1 MRNSSHSLVSLSS
14 FFLFAFSILALTT
27 TYWTTINRDALL
39 ARKDNPR
46 ASINFNRLQRG
57 RILDRNEMIL
67 AQTIGQPSQYERKY
81 ELSSA
86 LVVGYASFQ
95 YGLSGIEEAMN
106 STLSGDESDSLTNW
120 WKHDLLGE
128 PKIGG
133 DVKLTLDLN
142 LQRKAFNALSQNKKA
157 GAVVI
162 VAPSGEVLALVSTP
176 SFDPATL
183 EKDFSSFSA
192 SNKGELI
199 NRATYALY
207 PTGTLIDLFPS
218 TLALTDAP
226 ALPIP
231 TRAGDRNKT
240 TPLQMALLTV
250 SLLNNGMMPSPNLIS
265 NNLTIQPPNHPIAIL
280 PRDTATQL
288 RQKIKDGYAVTISGQ
303 QILSW
308 FIGFTDGNAVC
319 IVVEDSSGDDA
330 KLIFGLT
337 K

>member
-1 MRNSSHSLVSLSS
+1 MRRSLVSLSS
-14 FFLFAFSILALTT
+14 FFLIAFSVLALTIA
-27 TYWTTINRDALL
+27 YWTTLNRDSLL
-39 ARKDNPR
+39 TRNDNPR
-46 ASINFNRLQRG
+46 ALIAFNRLQRG
-57 RILDRNEMIL
+57 RILDRNGMIL

-142 LQRKAFNALSQNKKA
+142 LQRKASNALNQNKKV

-162 VAPSGEVLALVSTP
+162 IAPTGEILALVSTP
-176 SFDPATL
+176 SFDPATF
-183 EKDFSSFSA
+183 EKDFPSFSA

-207 PTGTLIDLFPS
+207 PTGSLIDLFPS
-218 TLALTDAP
+218 TLALTDPP

-231 TRAGDRNKT
+231 TRAADRNKT
-240 TPLQMALLTV
+240 TPLQMALLTT
-250 SLLNNGMMPSPNLIS
+250 SLLNDGVMPSPQLLITNYQS
-265 NNLTIQPPNHPIAIL
+265 QLSRPIAIMS
-280 PRDTATQL
+280 RDTAAQL
-288 RQKIKDGYAVTISGQ
+288 REKIKEGYAISMSGQ
-303 QILSW
+303 QTLGW
-308 FIGFTDGNAVC
+308 FIGFVGENAIC
-319 IVVEDSSGDDA
+319 IVVENGTGEEA
-330 KLIFGLT
+330 KEVATSL

>member
-1 MRNSSHSLVSLSS
+1 MRNSSGSLVSLSS
-14 FFLFAFSILALTT
+14 FFLIAFSVLALTIA
-27 TYWTTINRDALL
+27 YWTTINRDSLL
-39 ARKDNPR
+39 ARNDNPR
-46 ASINFNRLQRG
+46 ALINFNRLQRG
-57 RILDRNEMIL
+57 RILDRNGTPL
-67 AQTIGQPSQYERKY
+67 AETIGQPGQYERKY

-95 YGLSGIEEAMN
+95 YGLSGIEEASN
-106 STLSGDESDSLTNW
+106 STLSGDDADSFTDW

-128 PKIGG
+128 PKIGS

-162 VAPSGEVLALVSTP
+162 LNPQGEILALASYP

-183 EKDFSSFSA
+183 EKDFPSFSA
-192 SNKGELI
+192 STKGELI

-218 TLALTDAP
+218 TLTLTDPP

-250 SLLNNGMMPSPNLIS
+250 SLITDGVMPSPQLLIT
-265 NNLTIQPPNHPIAIL
+265 NYQPQLSRSIAMM
-280 PRDTATQL
+280 PRDVATQL
-288 RQKIKDGYAVTISGQ
+288 REKIKDGYAVTVSGQ
-303 QILSW
+303 QTLGW
-308 FIGFTDGNAVC
+308 FIGFVGENAICV
-319 IVVEDSSGDDA
+319 VVENGTGEEAKTISG
-330 KLIFGLT
+330 LI

>member
-67 AQTIGQPSQYERKY
+67 AQTIGQPGQYERKY

-142 LQRKAFNALSQNKKA
+142 LQRKAFNALDQNKKA

-162 VAPSGEVLALVSTP
+162 VAPSGEILALVSTP

-231 TRAGDRNKT
+231 TRVGDRNKT

-250 SLLNNGMMPSPNLIS
+250 SLLNNGMMPSPSLIS
-265 NNLTIQPPNHPIAIL
+265 SPQSPVSHPIAIL

-288 RQKIKDGYAVTISGQ
+288 RQKIKDGYAVTLSGQ
-303 QILSW
+303 QMLSW
-308 FIGFTDGNAVC
+308 FIGFVSEGAICV
-319 IVVEDSSGDDA
+319 VVENGTGEEARQIATSI
-330 KLIFGLT
+330 K
-337 K
+337 